1 MQELIKVS
9 TNHKGTSIVSA
20 KELHSFLEV
29 RETYSDWI
37 ERMLSY
43 GFIEN
48 VDYQAV
54 TVFVPHLNGV
64 GGTNKKDHALTL
76 DCAKE
81 ISMIQRSEKGKQ
93 ARQYFLECERK
104 SKSASIALPS
114 TKELAMMVVKAEEE
128 KEQLQQQIQID
139 APKVLF
145 ANSVTASEDCV
156 LMRDLAKVI
165 TQNGHEIGQNRL
177 FKWMHENHYLIGFG
191 NEPAQRYVEMGLFKV
206 VKRTINPPNKEPRV
220 SPTTM
225 VTGKGQLYFVNKFLN
240 QKQTA

>member
-9 TNHKGTSIVSA
+9 INHKGTQIVSA
-20 KELHSFLEV
+20 RDLHEFLCI
-29 RETYSDWI
+29 RDNFTDWI
-37 ERMLSY
+37 KRMFEY
-43 GFIEN
+43 GFEEGKDFIGISRESTGGRPST
-48 VDYQAV
+48 DY
-54 TVFVPHLNGV
+54 
-64 GGTNKKDHALTL
+64 ALTL

-93 ARQYFLECERK
+93 ARQYFLECERMAK
-104 SKSASIALPS
+104 SNTIALPS
-114 TKELAMMVVKAEEE
+114 TKELALMVVKAEEE
-128 KEQLQQQIQID
+128 KEHLQKQIEID

-145 ANSVTASEDCV
+145 ANSVSASEDCV

-177 FKWMHENHYLIGFG
+177 FRWMHENKDLIGYN

-220 SPTTM
+220 TPTTM
-225 VTGKGQLYFVNKFLN
+225 VTGKGQLYFVNKFL

>member
-9 TNHKGTSIVSA
+9 TNHKGTQIVSA
-20 KELHSFLEV
+20 RDLYSFLEI
-29 RETYSDWI
+29 RDNFTDWI
-37 ERMLSY
+37 KRMFEY
-43 GFIEN
+43 GFEEGKDFIGISRESTGGRPSI
-48 VDYQAV
+48 DY
-54 TVFVPHLNGV
+54 
-64 GGTNKKDHALTL
+64 ALTL

-104 SKSASIALPS
+104 SKSSQVVLPS
-114 TKELAMMVVKAEEE
+114 TKELALMVVKAEEE
-128 KEQLQQQIQID
+128 KELLQQQIQID

-145 ANSVTASEDCV
+145 ANSVTASADCV

-165 TQNGHEIGQNRL
+165 TQSGHEIGQNRL
-177 FKWMHENHYLIGFG
+177 FKWMHDNKYLIGYQ

-206 VKRTINPPNKEPRV
+206 VKRTINPPNKEPCV